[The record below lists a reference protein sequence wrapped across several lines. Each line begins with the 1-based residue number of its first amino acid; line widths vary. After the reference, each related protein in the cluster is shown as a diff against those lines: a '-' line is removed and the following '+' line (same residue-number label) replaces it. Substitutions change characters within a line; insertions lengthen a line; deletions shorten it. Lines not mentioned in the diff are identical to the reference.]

1 MNLTVITSITGG
13 KDKLLEDQFT
23 GNASFVAYLDTSY
36 MSDTWATKYAPTLFA
51 DPRRNSRVP
60 KLLASKFVDTE
71 YSIWID
77 GNIRILKDPLELAQ
91 KYLSYTDLA
100 VYKHPNRD
108 CIYDEA
114 KVCAVRRLDDPEI
127 IIAQAKAYEDDGY
140 AKHKG
145 LNECG
150 IIFRRHTPKIE
161 AFENE
166 WWAQYTRHSRRDQ
179 ISFMYAA
186 DKVGLRFNSIQ
197 DFFIDTTPGHA
208 MKQSGEFEIVV
219 HQHNG

>member
-1 MNLTVITSITGG
+1 MSLTTLTSITGD
-13 KDKLLEDQFT
+13 KDKLLEEQT
-23 GNASFVAYLDTSY
+23 KGEAQFVAYLDQSY
-36 MSDTWATKYAPTLFA
+36 MSDTWSTKYAPTLFV

-60 KLLASKFVDTE
+60 KLIASKYVTTE
-71 YSIWID
+71 YSLWID
-77 GNIRILKDPLELAQ
+77 GNIRVLKDPLALAE
-91 KYLSYTDLA
+91 KYLQDHDLA

-108 CIYDEA
+108 CIYEEA
-114 KVCAVRRLDDPEI
+114 KVCAMRGLDDPEI

-140 AKHKG
+140 AKNKG

-150 IIFRRHTPKIE
+150 IIFRRHTAKVE

-166 WWAQYTRHSRRDQ
+166 WFAQYNRHSRRDQ

-197 DFFIDTTPGHA
+197 DFFIDTVPGHA
-208 MKQSGEFEIVV
+208 LKQSGEFEIVV